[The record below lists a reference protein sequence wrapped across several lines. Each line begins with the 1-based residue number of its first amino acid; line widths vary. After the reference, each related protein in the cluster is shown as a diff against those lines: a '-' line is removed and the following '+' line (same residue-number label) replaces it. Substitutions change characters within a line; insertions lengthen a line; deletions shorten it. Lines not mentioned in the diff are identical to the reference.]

1 MLQSLSIKNFA
12 LIEDIKG
19 RFSEG
24 FLVITGETGAG
35 KSILLDALSLVLGK
49 RADLNSL
56 KNKEEKCVIEAVFD
70 IEHYGLAPF
79 FAAEDIDFD
88 ASTIIRREILPSGK
102 SRAFINDTPVTLD
115 VMSSLGEQ
123 LVDVHS
129 QHQTLQLGDTAF
141 QFGFI
146 DAVAGNTLVLEK
158 YTSAYKELQKARAVL
173 KSTVD
178 SQAEAQKEYDYNL
191 FLLKELKEAK
201 LQAGVQEQLE
211 EVHEKLSNIETIQE
225 RLAAGIQLFSEE
237 SVGVLSSLSELKS
250 TFQKLTSY
258 GKVFQELSDRL
269 QSLFI
274 EAEDIHQEL
283 QMQVQGLESDPGQ
296 LEQVSARLQRIY
308 DLQKKHQVAT
318 VEELLTIEKA
328 LEVKVGVV
336 ENAEEFIKEQQK
348 EVEKASE
355 FTDKIAEQIR
365 ANRLKVIPKLKKQL
379 ETMLAEL
386 GMPNAQFQ
394 IEVAPSEVYF
404 ANGKDSLVFLSSA
417 NKGTAFGE
425 LKKVASGG
433 ELSRIML
440 VIKAIMAEHM
450 SLPTIMFDEIDTG
463 VSGEIASKMAAIMKE
478 MSASRQVFSI
488 THLPQVASKGGHHY
502 KVFKEE
508 VSGVT
513 ATQLTLLSKEERIVE
528 IAQMLGGN
536 LVTESALA
544 HAKELLA

>member
-12 LIEDIKG
+12 LIEDIKV

-258 GKVFQELSDRL
+258 GKVFQELSNRL

-404 ANGKDSLVFLSSA
+404 ANGKDSLVFLFSA

>member
-12 LIEDIKG
+12 LIEDIKV

-178 SQAEAQKEYDYNL
+178 SQAEAQKEYDYNI

-336 ENAEEFIKEQQK
+336 ENAEELIKEQQK

-404 ANGKDSLVFLSSA
+404 ANGKDSLVFLFSA

>member
-12 LIEDIKG
+12 LIEDIKV

-283 QMQVQGLESDPGQ
+283 QMQVQGLESNPGQ

-404 ANGKDSLVFLSSA
+404 ANGKDSLVFLFSA

>member
-12 LIEDIKG
+12 LIEDIKV

-308 DLQKKHQVAT
+308 DLQKK
-318 VEELLTIEKA
+318 
-328 LEVKVGVV
+328 
-336 ENAEEFIKEQQK
+336 
-348 EVEKASE
+348 
-355 FTDKIAEQIR
+355 
-365 ANRLKVIPKLKKQL
+365 
-379 ETMLAEL
+379 
-386 GMPNAQFQ
+386 
-394 IEVAPSEVYF
+394 
-404 ANGKDSLVFLSSA
+404 
-417 NKGTAFGE
+417 
-425 LKKVASGG
+425 ASGCNC
-433 ELSRIML
+433 R
-440 VIKAIMAEHM
+440 
-450 SLPTIMFDEIDTG
+450 G
-463 VSGEIASKMAAIMKE
+463 VA
-478 MSASRQVFSI
+478 
-488 THLPQVASKGGHHY
+488 Y
-502 KVFKEE
+502 D
-508 VSGVT
+508 
-513 ATQLTLLSKEERIVE
+513 
-528 IAQMLGGN
+528 
-536 LVTESALA
+536 
-544 HAKELLA
+544 

>member
-12 LIEDIKG
+12 LIEDIKV

-56 KNKEEKCVIEAVFD
+56 KNKEEKCVIEALFD

-178 SQAEAQKEYDYNL
+178 SQAEAQKEYDYNI

-336 ENAEEFIKEQQK
+336 ENAEELIKEQQK

-404 ANGKDSLVFLSSA
+404 ANGKDSLVFLFSA

>member
-12 LIEDIKG
+12 LIEDIKV

-404 ANGKDSLVFLSSA
+404 ANGKDSLVFLFSA

>member
-12 LIEDIKG
+12 LIEDIKV

-191 FLLKELKEAK
+191 FILK
-201 LQAGVQEQLE
+201 
-211 EVHEKLSNIETIQE
+211 
-225 RLAAGIQLFSEE
+225 
-237 SVGVLSSLSELKS
+237 
-250 TFQKLTSY
+250 
-258 GKVFQELSDRL
+258 
-269 QSLFI
+269 
-274 EAEDIHQEL
+274 
-283 QMQVQGLESDPGQ
+283 
-296 LEQVSARLQRIY
+296 
-308 DLQKKHQVAT
+308 
-318 VEELLTIEKA
+318 
-328 LEVKVGVV
+328 
-336 ENAEEFIKEQQK
+336 
-348 EVEKASE
+348 
-355 FTDKIAEQIR
+355 
-365 ANRLKVIPKLKKQL
+365 
-379 ETMLAEL
+379 
-386 GMPNAQFQ
+386 
-394 IEVAPSEVYF
+394 
-404 ANGKDSLVFLSSA
+404 
-417 NKGTAFGE
+417 
-425 LKKVASGG
+425 
-433 ELSRIML
+433 
-440 VIKAIMAEHM
+440 
-450 SLPTIMFDEIDTG
+450 
-463 VSGEIASKMAAIMKE
+463 
-478 MSASRQVFSI
+478 
-488 THLPQVASKGGHHY
+488 
-502 KVFKEE
+502 
-508 VSGVT
+508 
-513 ATQLTLLSKEERIVE
+513 
-528 IAQMLGGN
+528 
-536 LVTESALA
+536 
-544 HAKELLA
+544 

>member
-12 LIEDIKG
+12 LIEDIKV

-308 DLQKKHQVAT
+308 DLQKKHQIAT

-404 ANGKDSLVFLSSA
+404 ANGKDSLVFLFSA

>member
-12 LIEDIKG
+12 LIEDIKVC
-19 RFSEG
+19 FSEG

-404 ANGKDSLVFLSSA
+404 ANGKDSLVFLFSA

>member
-1 MLQSLSIKNFA
+1 M
-12 LIEDIKG
+12 
-19 RFSEG
+19 
-24 FLVITGETGAG
+24 
-35 KSILLDALSLVLGK
+35 VLGK

-404 ANGKDSLVFLSSA
+404 ANGKDSLVFLFSA

>member
-12 LIEDIKG
+12 LIEDIKV

-404 ANGKDSLVFLSSA
+404 ANGKDSLVFLFSA

-488 THLPQVASKGGHHY
+488 THLLQVASKGGHHY

>member
-12 LIEDIKG
+12 LIEDIKV

-250 TFQKLTSY
+250 TFQNLPVMGRY
-258 GKVFQELSDRL
+258 FRNCPID
-269 QSLFI
+269 
-274 EAEDIHQEL
+274 
-283 QMQVQGLESDPGQ
+283 
-296 LEQVSARLQRIY
+296 Y
-308 DLQKKHQVAT
+308 
-318 VEELLTIEKA
+318 
-328 LEVKVGVV
+328 
-336 ENAEEFIKEQQK
+336 
-348 EVEKASE
+348 
-355 FTDKIAEQIR
+355 
-365 ANRLKVIPKLKKQL
+365 NRYL
-379 ETMLAEL
+379 
-386 GMPNAQFQ
+386 
-394 IEVAPSEVYF
+394 
-404 ANGKDSLVFLSSA
+404 
-417 NKGTAFGE
+417 
-425 LKKVASGG
+425 
-433 ELSRIML
+433 
-440 VIKAIMAEHM
+440 
-450 SLPTIMFDEIDTG
+450 
-463 VSGEIASKMAAIMKE
+463 
-478 MSASRQVFSI
+478 
-488 THLPQVASKGGHHY
+488 
-502 KVFKEE
+502 
-508 VSGVT
+508 
-513 ATQLTLLSKEERIVE
+513 
-528 IAQMLGGN
+528 
-536 LVTESALA
+536 
-544 HAKELLA
+544 